1 MIFPERK
8 VKIWIILPQGRFF
21 MTRIDGEKLA
31 EIWHQFREQ
40 IEGVAEQVFGAERA
54 KEKHQLLTARLIN
67 LPINAGNLESLVND
81 GRKIDQPLSRNGQLN
96 LPVVL
101 IGHDAKDM
109 EKLKIGAFGTVGVVE
124 EMALL
129 IEKSRQTLTRLD
141 LLAPPP
147 AAFYEAYEEG
157 DHASTAPHR
166 WMLIDYDTNSDFSVF
181 VDPDGGK
188 ALGLVMVR
196 AEGELIIVPKAID
209 VPVGYTDIFDR
220 RTGMMID

>member
-1 MIFPERK
+1 
-8 VKIWIILPQGRFF
+8 
-21 MTRIDGEKLA
+21 MTQAEIGKLA
-31 EIWHQFREQ
+31 KIWHQFRGQ

-54 KEKHQLLTARLIN
+54 KEEHQLLTARLIN
-67 LPINAGNLESLVND
+67 LPINAGDLELLVND

-109 EKLKIGAFGTVGVVE
+109 EELKIGAFGVVGPIG

-129 IEKSRQTLTRLD
+129 IEKSRQPLARLD
-141 LLAPPP
+141 LLEPPS
-147 AAFYEAYEEG
+147 AVFYEAHEDGE
-157 DHASTAPHR
+157 HASTAPHK
-166 WMLIDYDTNSDFSVF
+166 WMLIDLDVNSNFSVF

-209 VPVGYTDIFDR
+209 IPIGYADVFDKK
-220 RTGMMID
+220 TGMMIGRQ